1 MSESTSE
8 TIDDGGPAF
17 PTGIQPND
25 YMHPGMPF
33 ECGMTLRDWFA
44 GQALCGIQACCN
56 SEDWPE
62 KAWHNDAALSAYEA
76 ADAMLLAREAGNGMP
91 SAAN

>member
-25 YMHPGMPF
+25 YMHPGMTF

-44 GQALCGIQACCN
+44 GQALAGLLATDSYGVL
-56 SEDWPE
+56 SEPQT
-62 KAWHNDAALSAYEA
+62 AGMAYYIA
-76 ADAMLLAREAGNGMP
+76 GAMLDVREKQ
-91 SAAN
+91 